1 MNRTRKMILVAL
13 VALNLG
19 LVASLVHLNTPSAD
33 AAKPATYK
41 SSYPQTDYLVV
52 TGRLGGTDG
61 LYIVDLRSRKMGMW
75 KWNTGRKKLSA
86 LGSRD
91 LDTDIK

>member
-61 LYIVDLRSRKMGMW
+61 LYIVDLRSRKMGMPPS
-75 KWNTGRKKLSA
+75 KSERRTQDRLA
-86 LGSRD
+86 H
-91 LDTDIK
+91 TDQTY

>member
-19 LVASLVHLNTPSAD
+19 LVASLVHLNTPEAD
-33 AAKPATYK
+33 AQTVYK
-41 SSYPQTDYLVV
+41 STYPQTDYLAV

-61 LYIVDLRSRKMGMW
+61 LYIIDLRTRKMGMW
-75 KWNTGRKKLSA
+75 KWNQARKKLTPI
-86 LGSRD
+86 GSRN